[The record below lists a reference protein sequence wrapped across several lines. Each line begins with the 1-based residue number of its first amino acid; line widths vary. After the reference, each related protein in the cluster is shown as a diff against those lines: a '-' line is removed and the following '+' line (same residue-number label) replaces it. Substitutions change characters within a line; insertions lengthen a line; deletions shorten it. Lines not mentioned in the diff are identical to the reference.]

1 MIILG
6 IILLIAGFLLKIS
19 ILWQH
24 RNQSSVWCWRFWV
37 RRDALS
43 VAAATTSDMGSILS
57 RGQSE
62 AAGRNRRCG
71 PPLRCGQVS
80 SPVGVE
86 RVDADALSSLTCADW
101 LPQDR
106 GFEVGVWP
114 LV

>member
-1 MIILG
+1 MITNYDC
-6 IILLIAGFLLKIS
+6 S
-19 ILWQH
+19 
-24 RNQSSVWCWRFWV
+24 
-37 RRDALS
+37 
-43 VAAATTSDMGSILS
+43 TDMGSILS

-86 RVDADALSSLTCADW
+86 RVDADALSSLTCAGW

>member
-1 MIILG
+1 MVQRVKG
-6 IILLIAGFLLKIS
+6 QTRSGVVDRRTVFRAGSGVRELLLAD
-19 ILWQH
+19 
-24 RNQSSVWCWRFWV
+24 WRKRFGP
-37 RRDALS
+37 S
-43 VAAATTSDMGSILS
+43 SDMGSILS

-86 RVDADALSSLTCADW
+86 RVDADALSSLTCAGW